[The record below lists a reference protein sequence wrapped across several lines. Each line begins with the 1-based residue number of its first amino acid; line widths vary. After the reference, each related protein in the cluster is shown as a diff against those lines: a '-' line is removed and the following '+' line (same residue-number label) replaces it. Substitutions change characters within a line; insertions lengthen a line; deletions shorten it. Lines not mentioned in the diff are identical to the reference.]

1 MKRRLLSVTSAMALA
16 AAGLAVAGCDLID
29 PPRSP
34 GEKLWRDN
42 CAKCH
47 GADGSGNTPAY
58 MGNSAADLTD
68 DYWKHG
74 GAPEDI
80 ANTIRDGVFG
90 EMPPNKGFSE
100 QDVKLLTKY
109 VLSLHRETGAH

>member
-1 MKRRLLSVTSAMALA
+1 MKGRLCRVAAVA
-16 AAGLAVAGCDLID
+16 AAAVGLALAGCDLID

-34 GEKLWRDN
+34 GQKLWRDH

-47 GADGSGNTPAY
+47 GSDGSGNTPAY
-58 MGNSAADLTD
+58 MGNEAADLTD

-90 EMPPNKGFSE
+90 EMPPNKQLSDP
-100 QDVKLLTKY
+100 DVKLLTKY